1 MPNAEGVPVS
11 EDLTI
16 LLRCVADRDAESFE
30 QLYRLTSPRVF
41 GLVCRIV
48 VNRTISEEVTQ
59 EVFLEIWSK
68 AASFDPSRGSALAWM
83 LTIARGRS
91 IDRVRSEVSSTAR
104 TTVWARKEQL
114 TDYDPVLEDVLAQD
128 ETRQLTACLAHLTP
142 VQREA
147 IDLAY
152 FGGLTY
158 AEVAERLGAAPGTVK
173 SRIRDGII
181 RLHRELAPLTA

>member
-1 MPNAEGVPVS
+1 MRNAEGGPS
-11 EDLTI
+11 TEDLSS
-16 LLRCVADRDAESFE
+16 LLRCVAGRDAEAFE
-30 QLYRLTSPRVF
+30 QLYHLTSPRVF

-48 VNRTISEEVTQ
+48 VNRTMSEEVTQ

-68 AASFDPSRGSALAWM
+68 AASFDPARGSALAWL

-104 TTVWARKEQL
+104 TSVWARKEQL
-114 TDYDPVLEDVLAQD
+114 TEYDPVVEDVLAQHA
-128 ETRQLTACLAHLTP
+128 TRHLTACLAHLTP
-142 VQREA
+142 VQRGA

-158 AEVAERLGAAPGTVK
+158 AEVAEQLGAAPGTVK

-181 RLHRELAPLTA
+181 RLRRELAPLTA